1 MVMSHDHLGDE
12 LVSYWLEDDWFVVL
26 GAHKVS
32 GPWLGRLS
40 LAACNLALGLGLFLQ
55 LLVDLDPVEELLTTA
70 RVLHVLHAQV
80 DALRQ
85 NALFDALVDNDTE
98 RVLCHIVH
106 DTGAPVVALVR
117 HTLLHGTVTP
127 NIDDVAL
134 FVCLHV
140 RRQRNDSIRL
150 ELAGKEVARPTPV
163 PLGVDHFSAAVA
175 LPP

>member
-12 LVSYWLEDDWFVVL
+12 LVSYWLEDDWLVVL

-117 HTLLHGTVTP
+117 HTLLHGTVAP

-134 FVCLHV
+134 LVCLHV
-140 RRQRNDSIRL
+140 SRQGDDAIRL
-150 ELAGKEVARPTPV
+150 ELAGEEVARPTPV
-163 PLGVDHFSAAVA
+163 PLGVYHFSATVA